1 MVINKIVTVVS
12 LFLLSVTAYS
22 VHADTING
30 SFIVN
35 GAFSTNVDLESA
47 PSATLSD
54 VTEITLLTVYGTI
67 DDGTTG
73 GSTGDTNNVVFS
85 SENKTAGATALLA
98 GVISVPGFVNIEDW
112 SLELTSL
119 TIEDQYDGLL
129 TLSGMG
135 VLTGSRDGNVY
146 DPTSAI
152 WTFSTTDLGDW
163 NDPVLRDGTYSMS
176 VQTTVVPVPAAVW
189 LFGSGMIGLVGI
201 ARRKAK

>member
-30 SFIVN
+30 SFIVD

-47 PSATLSD
+47 PGATLSE
-54 VTEITLLTVYGTI
+54 VTEITLLTVY
-67 DDGTTG
+67 GTTG

-85 SENKTAGATALLA
+85 SENKTAGTTVLLA
-98 GVISVPGFVNIEDW
+98 GVISVPGFLNIEDW

-163 NDPVLRDGTYSMS
+163 DGTNLRDGTYSMS

-189 LFGSGMIGLVGI
+189 LFGTGLIGLIGV
-201 ARRKAK
+201 ARRKV